1 VSLDARGSVDLY
13 WIPLGAGAH
22 VVRAS
27 GKVFEAVCALAQ
39 RRPRCELY
47 HSAMVVQVPE
57 GRFVIEQA
65 PVPDRHGER
74 RGVVAE
80 GPVGMR
86 WAGRFRIFRYEI
98 RAWQDGRIP
107 DVAAAVASPVR
118 VTEDLDHARRVLNVL
133 PMIPTPVWGRDELR
147 TGEMWNSNSVVSW
160 ALTRSGT
167 DLANIRPPRQGR
179 APGWDAGTVVAAR
192 A

>member
-1 VSLDARGSVDLY
+1 
-13 WIPLGAGAH
+13 
-22 VVRAS
+22 
-27 GKVFEAVCALAQ
+27 
-39 RRPRCELY
+39 
-47 HSAMVVQVPE
+47 
-57 GRFVIEQA
+57 
-65 PVPDRHGER
+65 
-74 RGVVAE
+74 
-80 GPVGMR
+80 
-86 WAGRFRIFRYEI
+86 
-98 RAWQDGRIP
+98 
-107 DVAAAVASPVR
+107 VR

-167 DLANIRPPRQGR
+167 DVANIRPPRQGR